1 MLYPVYCQ
9 TWTIAMAGI
18 AKAVE
23 VSQFGPVM
31 PKIARNA
38 LMAPLRGSKS
48 HVQTRPITTGV
59 AIHGTPDDIPLTA
72 GLLER
77 ESRAAGLAPEV
88 VAVTYGWRRL
98 PPALQRTLWR
108 LDDRIGERPRAARFG
123 HTLMLMA
130 RR

>member
-1 MLYPVYCQ
+1 MGFPL
-9 TWTIAMAGI
+9 WTVTHSRSLVIPGPKRRLVLTRI
-18 AKAVE
+18 LVSGLAV
-23 VSQFGPVM
+23 
-31 PKIARNA
+31 
-38 LMAPLRGSKS
+38 LRGL
-48 HVQTRPITTGV
+48 GV